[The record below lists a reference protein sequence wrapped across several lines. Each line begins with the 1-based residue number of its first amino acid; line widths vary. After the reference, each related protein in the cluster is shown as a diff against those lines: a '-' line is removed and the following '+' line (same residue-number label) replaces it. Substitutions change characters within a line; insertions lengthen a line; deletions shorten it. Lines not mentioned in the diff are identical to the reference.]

1 MSETIIIPTQR
12 ATQPLEHGRIVWEI
26 DNSKVIRFIEKSY
39 DTVPSSD
46 QMPEIE
52 FVGEGI
58 STYAIKMMF
67 QPTPK
72 EFPCL
77 VSNPRFSLNVF
88 WDNES
93 KHYLATPVDI
103 REMNQS
109 SQWLYEGVQTMN
121 ALYAHWKG
129 RSFDSNK
136 RNSDLDQPSSL
147 SQSRIAEFI
156 GTVLG
161 TAGRYF
167 LS

>member
-1 MSETIIIPTQR
+1 MSETIFIPTQR

-39 DTVPSSD
+39 DPVASSD
-46 QMPEIE
+46 QTPEIE

-58 STYAIKMMF
+58 ATYEIKMMF

-72 EFPCL
+72 KFPCL
-77 VSNPRFSLNVF
+77 VGNARFTLNVF
-88 WDNES
+88 WDNEN

-121 ALYAHWKG
+121 ALYTYWKG
-129 RSFDSNK
+129 CNFASNE
-136 RNSDLDQPSSL
+136 RNSDLEQSSSL

-156 GTVLG
+156 GTILG